1 MRSVIIRLIIIAV
14 FILLG
19 SYLYFR
25 PHSTPIDTA
34 SVTIEHVSLYHYFSG
49 PLSGGM
55 EETVSIINSYSEND
69 KILANALD
77 HEAFKSLILSNL
89 AKGDPPELFTYW
101 AGVKTQDLVSK
112 GYLEPLDDIWKSHG
126 FNDRLAESLVN
137 TASIYNGRK
146 YFLPLDRHL
155 VGFFY
160 NAALFE
166 DLGLKPPENCQTR
179 GRRRSCW
186 GNSSRFQK
194 HTYSNPG
201 QHQPGTYRRRA
212 QGKDQKAAAQLGKSL
227 HQGEVA
233 DRAAADLRQ
242 GGRPHK
248 GDDDFAGYHSGIR
261 LLRSPWRQC
270 VDGVRLWQQRLAC

>member
-89 AKGDPPELFTYW
+89 AKGDPPEDAIAKATL
-101 AGVKTQDLVSK
+101 
-112 GYLEPLDDIWKSHG
+112 
-126 FNDRLAESLVN
+126 
-137 TASIYNGRK
+137 
-146 YFLPLDRHL
+146 
-155 VGFFY
+155 
-160 NAALFE
+160 
-166 DLGLKPPENCQTR
+166 
-179 GRRRSCW
+179 
-186 GNSSRFQK
+186 SRFRPITLTTLTTFLGVTPLILETSVQAQFLIPTAVSLGFGVLFASVLQMLLVPAYASVHAGLRK
-194 HTYSNPG
+194 RRG
-201 QHQPGTYRRRA
+201 QAQPTTA
-212 QGKDQKAAAQLGKSL
+212 
-227 HQGEVA
+227 
-233 DRAAADLRQ
+233 
-242 GGRPHK
+242 
-248 GDDDFAGYHSGIR
+248 
-261 LLRSPWRQC
+261 
-270 VDGVRLWQQRLAC
+270 